1 MKNPGK
7 KLLASMFCLVA
18 TTGWERSV
26 KVSDRFTETGDAH
39 TPAAENNYAQIYCDS
54 DADAGLTLGHSN
66 GWDWRPVPVD
76 DYCHHKV
83 EGMED
88 SYKNGWQ
95 RSRLFAGCKLLFNT
109 FDKSVYRCYRF
120 EDSPE
125 YSRQQELRQQQVQY
139 LSERSARICAA
150 KEAELSKEAGR
161 LFGDID
167 AGLEL
172 AREDEQ
178 KAAAAEQW
186 AKDAAKHAQ
195 EALNESLL
203 EVTDRSKLLAVLA
216 NMYDAAFAKING
228 EMNEFFSQIK
238 KSEVTLNGL
247 ETRLNNADQSY
258 ASLKSIQDETL
269 SSLAGIKDTVCD
281 TSQFTAAVAGLR
293 GQVAHMQSIVD
304 GLEKR
309 NAILALPT
317 EFARDK
323 DHLEAQIKKL
333 QRIAETRSA
342 VFNGSFDLL
351 AEQPYVCERFRIFRT
366 ELGKAV
372 HLAKSTDDVKATV
385 GVVADFK
392 LALEG
397 AAKEA
402 ATIAAIESVI
412 TVASDNEAQL
422 MAAVYKGQA
431 TKAKQLA
438 DNFNLAVEAAITQ
451 VKLASPAV
459 DLTRI
464 HDAVQPIR
472 TRVQSVI
479 DSRLSRASAATLL
492 STRLRALAT
501 KIMRLDMQS
510 QTVPDLALV
519 WNMRKD
525 EILTSLN
532 AKVGQEIPRPQFTQL
547 SEPNFWSAISDFE
560 TQLSGIEATLD
571 QLTNATK
578 R

>member
-1 MKNPGK
+1 MKHSSTK
-7 KLLASMFCLVA
+7 FIAAIFCLFA
-18 TTGWERSV
+18 TTGWEQEAKISGTY
-26 KVSDRFTETGDAH
+26 TEGGGAS
-39 TPAAENNYAQIYCDS
+39 TPLAEKNYAQLYCES
-54 DADAGLTLGHSN
+54 EENARLTMSGMF
-66 GWDWRPVPVD
+66 GWDWRLVPVD

-88 SYKNGWQ
+88 SFKNGWQ

-120 EDSPE
+120 EDSAE
-125 YSRQQELRQQQVQY
+125 YLRQQELRQQQAQY
-139 LSERSARICAA
+139 LIERSARICAA
-150 KEAELSKEAGR
+150 KEAELSKEAGL

-178 KAAAAEQW
+178 KAAAAEQL
-186 AKDAAKHAQ
+186 AKNTAMRAQ
-195 EALNESLL
+195 ELLNEALK
-203 EVTDRSKLLAVLA
+203 EVTERRKLLAVLA
-216 NMYDAAFAKING
+216 NMYDVSFAKING
-228 EMNEFFSQIK
+228 EMNDFFSQIK

-258 ASLKSIQDETL
+258 ANLKSIQDETL
-269 SSLAGIKDTVCD
+269 SSLAGMKDAVCD
-281 TSQFTAAVAGLR
+281 TTQFTAAVAGLR

-304 GLEKR
+304 GLEQLISR
-309 NAILALPT
+309 LALPV
-317 EFARDK
+317 EFAKDK
-323 DHLEAQIKKL
+323 DHLEARIKKL

-342 VFNGSFDLL
+342 VFNGSFDML

-372 HLAKSTDDVKATV
+372 HLAKSMEDVKATV

-392 LALEG
+392 VALEA

-402 ATIAAIESVI
+402 ATIAAIESVFM
-412 TVASDNEAQL
+412 VARDNEAQL
-422 MAAVYKGQA
+422 MAAVYKGEA

-438 DNFNLAVEAAITQ
+438 DNFNSDIEAAINQ

-459 DLTRI
+459 DMTRI
-464 HDAVQPIR
+464 QDAVQPIR
-472 TRVQSVI
+472 MRVQSVI
-479 DSRLSRASAATLL
+479 ESRLSRASAATLL

-510 QTVPDLALV
+510 QTEPDLALV

-532 AKVGQEIPRPQFTQL
+532 TKVGQEIPRPQFTQL
-547 SEPNFWSAISDFE
+547 SEPNFWAAISEFE
-560 TQLSGIEATLD
+560 TQLSGIEATLG